1 MRPAI
6 PSSAGTIDL
15 PAVARSIVI
24 ARLLLGMNKYAS
36 GCRSSPF
43 SPDLNF
49 MTIELPQTAEVL
61 VVLLPGKSATIC

>member
-6 PSSAGTIDL
+6 PNSAGTIDL

-24 ARLLLGMNKYAS
+24 ARLLLGMNKYVS
-36 GCRSSPF
+36 GCRSRLLSL
-43 SPDLNF
+43 DLNF
-49 MTIELPQTAEVL
+49 MTIELPQAAELL

>member
-6 PSSAGTIDL
+6 PNSAGTIDL

-24 ARLLLGMNKYAS
+24 ARLLLGMDKYAS
-36 GCRSSPF
+36 GCRSRIF
-43 SPDLNF
+43 SLDFNF

-61 VVLLPGKSATIC
+61 VVLLPEKSATIC

>member
-36 GCRSSPF
+36 GCRSRAS
-43 SPDLNF
+43 SLDLNF
-49 MTIELPQTAEVL
+49 IAIDLPRTAEVL
-61 VVLLPGKSATIC
+61 VVIAPGKSATIC